1 MQLLPALLGTFL
13 AASLVSAPLACDAP
27 GAAEAGFDAERAW
40 KDLERIVAFGPRP
53 TGSPALEELR
63 KLLESELKSA
73 GLEPRRE
80 SFRAATPLGEFEMAN
95 VYADLSAADPKAEMV
110 ILASHFDTKLA
121 KDRFPQPFVGAND
134 GGSSTAVLLEL
145 ARVLAK
151 GGPRALTYRFLF
163 LDGEEAMRWDWAGE
177 DNCYGSRQHA
187 AALGKSGAAARV
199 RAFVLLDMVGDKELK
214 LLRDTNSD
222 RRLQELFFGAAR
234 KAGLAKYVDGT
245 QEEIS
250 DDHLPFMKQGI
261 PSLDLIDLEYGPY
274 NRYWHTAEDTL
285 DKCSK
290 DSLSVAG
297 RVVLL
302 GLPALE
308 SDFRRSR

>member
-1 MQLLPALLGTFL
+1 MRILPALLCTAL
-13 AASLVSAPLACDAP
+13 VASLVPAPLACDSP
-27 GAAEAGFDAERAW
+27 GTAETSFDSARAW
-40 KDLERIVAFGPRP
+40 KDLERIVALGPRP
-53 TGSPALEELR
+53 AGTPALEEQR
-63 KLLESELKSA
+63 KLIEGELKAA

-80 SFRAATPLGEFEMAN
+80 AFRAKTPLGEFEMAN
-95 VYADLSAADPKAEMV
+95 VYADLAAQDPKAERV

-121 KDRFPQPFVGAND
+121 KDRFPEPFVGAND

-145 ARVLAK
+145 ARVLKK
-151 GGPRALTYRFLF
+151 GGPRALSYRFLF
-163 LDGEEAMRWDWAGE
+163 LDGEEALRWDWAGE
-177 DNCYGSRQHA
+177 DNCYGSRHHA
-187 AALGKSGAAARV
+187 GELAKSGEAARV
-199 RAFVLLDMVGDKELK
+199 RAFVLLDMVGDKDLR

-234 KAGLAKYVDGT
+234 KAGLAKHVDGT

-274 NRYWHTAEDTL
+274 NRYWHTAEDKL
-285 DKCSK
+285 DKCSRE
-290 DSLSVAG
+290 SLEVAG

-302 GLPALE
+302 GLPGLE